1 LRATTKLAAPPQE
14 PPRRTRRRLPTGDRP
29 RKRVHALSWYGPV
42 VGSFITVV
50 AVSSVAHSSG
60 SGWVQSV
67 GALLAA
73 VLATGLVAPLFS
85 ARRARV
91 TCTQCP
97 SDTVAGR
104 TTSLT
109 MTANGPHRIQ
119 PLLPRGPEARAGGRV
134 RGPRQVTVEVAPDR
148 RGVIQSVIIEV
159 ASSSPF
165 GMLWWAKEVVV
176 PLPRPLHVAPRMG
189 SPGNADEVADDRPG
203 NAARRAASVT
213 GEARGIR
220 QYQPGDL
227 KRTVHWPATSHTGTL
242 MVSETERAT
251 DSPVVVDVSLPS
263 DARAA
268 EQEAERVMAVVSGYL
283 SRGVPVR
290 VSSLESGGPTVRLV
304 VDGIELGRRLARA
317 VSPP

>member
-1 LRATTKLAAPPQE
+1 MSATTTLAAPP
-14 PPRRTRRRLPTGDRP
+14 PPPTRRRLPTGLRP
-29 RKRVHALSWYGPV
+29 RKRVHPLSWYGPV

-50 AVSSVAHSSG
+50 ALSSVAHSSG

-67 GALLAA
+67 GALVAA

-91 TCTQCP
+91 TCIDSP

-104 TTSLT
+104 TISLT
-109 MTANGPHRIQ
+109 MSANGPHRIQ
-119 PLLPRGPEARAGGRV
+119 PLLPLGPEVRAAGRV
-134 RGPRQVTVEVAPDR
+134 RGRRRVTVEVVPDR
-148 RGVIQSVIIEV
+148 RGVIRSVILEV

-165 GMLWWAKEVVV
+165 GMLWWATEVVV
-176 PLPRPLHVAPRMG
+176 PLSRPLHVAPRMG
-189 SPGNADEVADDRPG
+189 SAGKADETSDDRSG
-203 NAARRAASVT
+203 SATRRISSIT

-251 DSPVVVDVSLPS
+251 DSPVVVEVSLPA
-263 DARAA
+263 DVQGA
-268 EQEAERVMAVVSGYL
+268 EREAERVMAVVSGYL
-283 SRGVPVR
+283 SRGIPVT
-290 VSSLESGGPTVRLV
+290 VSSLEAGGPTVRLV
-304 VDGIELGRRLARA
+304 LDRIELGRRLARA
-317 VSPP
+317 VPPP

>member
-1 LRATTKLAAPPQE
+1 MSAATTVAA
-14 PPRRTRRRLPTGDRP
+14 PPRRTRRLPTGHP
-29 RKRVHALSWYGPV
+29 LRKRVHALSWYGPV
-42 VGSFITVV
+42 VGSFISVV
-50 AVSSVAHSSG
+50 ALSSVAHSSG

-91 TCTQCP
+91 TCTSCP

-104 TTSLT
+104 ITALT

-119 PLLPRGPEARAGGRV
+119 PLLPLGPEVRAGGRA

-148 RGVIQSVIIEV
+148 RGVVQSVIVEV

-165 GMLWWAKEVVV
+165 GMLWWATEVVV

-189 SPGNADEVADDRPG
+189 PLGTADERSDDRSG
-203 NAARRAASVT
+203 MAARRTSSVT
-213 GEARGIR
+213 GDARGIR

-251 DSPVVVDVSLPS
+251 DSQVHLDVSLPA
-263 DARAA
+263 DAQAA
-268 EQEAERVMAVVSGYL
+268 EREAERAMAVVSGYL
-283 SRGVPVR
+283 SRGVPVM
-290 VSSLESGGPTVRLV
+290 VSSLEPGGPTVGLV
-304 VDGIELGRRLARA
+304 LDRIELGRRLARA

>member
-1 LRATTKLAAPPQE
+1 MSSTTTVAAAPR
-14 PPRRTRRRLPTGDRP
+14 RRTWRRPPTGHRL
-29 RKRVHALSWYGPV
+29 RKGVHPLSWYGPV

-50 AVSSVAHSSG
+50 ALSSVAHSSG

-73 VLATGLVAPLFS
+73 ELATGLVAPLFS

-91 TCTQCP
+91 TCISCP

-104 TTSLT
+104 TTALT

-119 PLLPRGPEARAGGRV
+119 PLVPLGPEVRAGGRV
-134 RGPRQVTVEVAPDR
+134 RGPRQVTVEVAPDQ
-148 RGVIQSVIIEV
+148 RGVVHAVIVEV

-165 GMLWWAKEVVV
+165 GMLWWATEVVV
-176 PLPRPLHVAPRMG
+176 PLPRPLHVAPRTG
-189 SPGNADEVADDRPG
+189 APGTADEASDDRSG
-203 NAARRAASVT
+203 LAVRRTSSVT
-213 GEARGIR
+213 GDPRGIR

-227 KRTVHWPATSHTGTL
+227 RRTVHWPATSHTGTL

-251 DSPVVVDVSLPS
+251 DSQVLVDISLPA
-263 DARAA
+263 DAQAA
-268 EQEAERVMAVVSGYL
+268 EREAERVMAVVSGYL
-283 SRGVPVR
+283 SRGVPVM
-290 VSSLESGGPTVRLV
+290 VSSLEPDGPIVGLV
-304 VDGIELGRRLARA
+304 LDRIELGRRLARA